1 MTQIAT
7 IILVSLLL
15 LGGIGPSLA
24 ATDEEITAM
33 ADKAAAMY
41 LADNKALEAREKS
54 DSEQF
59 EQYRLDQL
67 NVFERTVNRCI
78 EKGNHD
84 NLFPSLAVFDAY
96 LDGDEVRMYGT
107 KEDQFKFRKCMSQ
120 AGHSLGDK

>member
-1 MTQIAT
+1 
-7 IILVSLLL
+7 
-15 LGGIGPSLA
+15 
-24 ATDEEITAM
+24 M

-41 LADNKALEAREKS
+41 LADKKALEAREKS

-67 NVFERTVNRCI
+67 NVFERTFNRCI
-78 EKGNHD
+78 EKVNKD

-107 KEDQFKFRKCMSQ
+107 KEDQFKFMKCMSQ
-120 AGHSLGDK
+120 AGHSLSDK

>member
-15 LGGIGPSLA
+15 LGGISPSLA
-24 ATDEEITAM
+24 ATDEEINAM

-41 LADNKALEAREKS
+41 IADKKALEAREKS

-78 EKGNHD
+78 EKVNQD

>member
-1 MTQIAT
+1 MTQITT

-15 LGGIGPSLA
+15 LGGISPSLA
-24 ATDEEITAM
+24 ATDEEINAM

-41 LADNKALEAREKS
+41 LADKKALEAREKS
-54 DSEQF
+54 DSKQF

-67 NVFERTVNRCI
+67 NVFERTFNRCI
-78 EKGNHD
+78 EKVNKD

-107 KEDQFKFRKCMSQ
+107 KEDQSKFRRCMSQ
-120 AGHSLGDK
+120 TGHSLGDK

>member
-1 MTQIAT
+1 MTQITT

-15 LGGIGPSLA
+15 LGGISPSLA
-24 ATDEEITAM
+24 AMDEEINAM

-41 LADNKALEAREKS
+41 LADKKALEAREKS

-67 NVFERTVNRCI
+67 NVFERTFNRCI
-78 EKGNHD
+78 EKVNKD

-120 AGHSLGDK
+120 AGHSLSDK